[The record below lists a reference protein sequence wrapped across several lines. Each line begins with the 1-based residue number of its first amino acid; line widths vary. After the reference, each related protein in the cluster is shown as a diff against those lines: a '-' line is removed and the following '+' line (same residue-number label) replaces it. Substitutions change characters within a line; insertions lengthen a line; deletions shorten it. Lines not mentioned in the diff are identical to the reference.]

1 MSFDNDITLT
11 PERLQSLGMQDPSQ
25 AQRNL
30 ELLRAAM
37 GAQGFSAFLPQLLA
51 SLPSSADPD
60 MALNNFERFV
70 SSLNDIPSFLSICK
84 KRSDI
89 LVFLITIFG
98 ASRFLSTF
106 LVG

>member
-11 PERLQSLGMQDPSQ
+11 PDRLQSLGMQDLSL

-37 GAQGFSAFLPQLLA
+37 SAEGFSALLPRLLA
-51 SLPSSADPD
+51 SLSSSADPD

-70 SSLNDIPSFLSICK
+70 SAL
-84 KRSDI
+84 
-89 LVFLITIFG
+89 
-98 ASRFLSTF
+98 
-106 LVG
+106 